1 MNLSRS
7 EAFICYQNSMHV
19 TSFTE
24 CLMISSLPRTDC
36 TQDEVAPKHV
46 KEAYRLL
53 NKSIIRV
60 EQPDVQLDEQEE
72 PLGDV
77 DEEETP
83 EEADAENVA
92 PPVNGIVN
100 GGVNGEHPPPKEKE
114 KEKKKKLK
122 LSFEEYKSI
131 ANLLVLHLRC
141 V

>member
-1 MNLSRS
+1 M
-7 EAFICYQNSMHV
+7 
-19 TSFTE
+19 
-24 CLMISSLPRTDC
+24 
-36 TQDEVAPKHV
+36 APKHV

-92 PPVNGIVN
+92 PPVNGVVN

-141 V
+141 VYGGSEEKSCAEIGCGEKLSMAAEPRELQI